1 MAPKKNFAI
10 YNRFYITKNLYLYT
24 DNLIKILDIMKK
36 ETLTF
41 GFARLWNSEYPLMM
55 ERIVEIVNKHNPT
68 HLHLD
73 KAYQRLVALRPNWEQ
88 IQVQAKSSG
97 ITNQITETDDLRDRL
112 TTFIFKQVK
121 QYKALGI
128 EPHLSHAKT
137 LDVWTKKYTLG
148 LVTENYTSQTE
159 KTTQLVQEAETTPEL
174 KVSLHALGLEPFIIK
189 LKETNTQFEQLFRN
203 RTEEIAKIPSID
215 IRAIRKTTDDA
226 VNKLFTAILFCKE
239 EYEELDYKPLINE
252 LQELLNYHKTQI
264 KTRSK

>member
-1 MAPKKNFAI
+1 
-10 YNRFYITKNLYLYT
+10 
-24 DNLIKILDIMKK
+24 MKK
-36 ETLTF
+36 ETLKFSFT
-41 GFARLWNSEYPLMM
+41 RLWNSEYPLMM
-55 ERIVEIVNKHNPT
+55 ERIVEIVNKHNPA

-73 KAYQRLVALRPNWEQ
+73 KTYQRLAALRPHWEQ

-97 ITNQITETDDLRDRL
+97 ITNQITEADDLRDRL

-121 QYKALGI
+121 QYKTLGI
-128 EPHLSHAKT
+128 EPYLTHAKM
-137 LDVWTKKYTLG
+137 LDIWVKKYSLG

-159 KTTQLVQEAETTPEL
+159 KTMHLVQEAETNTDL
-174 KVSLHALGLEPFIIK
+174 KVGIHALGLEPFIIK

-226 VNKLFTAILFCKE
+226 VNKLFMAILFCKE
-239 EYEELDYKPLINE
+239 EYEDLDYQPLINE